1 MNQNSVMSMKAGVI
15 FKALNNLQDQCH
27 DQSELTLVLAQE
39 PDAGEP
45 LELLDLGEVS
55 KVEEA

>member
-1 MNQNSVMSMKAGVI
+1 MSMKAGVI